1 MRRVLRLLAAAATIS
16 LVLVPAGGGF
26 VVGGVPWPGDTVT
39 VWNATKYRWSV
50 DQAMRAWS
58 AADAGVRL
66 APARDPSFADVVVG
80 YKPGRMHG
88 HASLGFR
95 PEGARISLTEDL
107 NARAAAIV
115 ATHELGH
122 VLGLHHESR
131 RCSIMNPGF
140 DPRRPGGC
148 PIASCRELWRCLVQP
163 DDARGV
169 WELYRKRRPRMLAPP
184 VRDVLIDPGAPV
196 MLRWRSPDWRRGHHV
211 LIRSVPGRLCSPS
224 PFRGP
229 GVLDV
234 ALFTPGTEQFAPLP
248 SVGAG
253 EWCIGIWVQARGTNL
268 PGEPVYKRFAVP

>member
-1 MRRVLRLLAAAATIS
+1 
-16 LVLVPAGGGF
+16 
-26 VVGGVPWPGDTVT
+26 
-39 VWNATKYRWSV
+39 
-50 DQAMRAWS
+50 
-58 AADAGVRL
+58 
-66 APARDPSFADVVVG
+66 
-80 YKPGRMHG
+80 
-88 HASLGFR
+88 
-95 PEGARISLTEDL
+95 
-107 NARAAAIV
+107 
-115 ATHELGH
+115 
-122 VLGLHHESR
+122 
-131 RCSIMNPGF
+131 
-140 DPRRPGGC
+140 
-148 PIASCRELWRCLVQP
+148 
-163 DDARGV
+163 
-169 WELYRKRRPRMLAPP
+169 MLAPP